1 MEPMKKLDEIQKYL
15 KDKREI
21 YTKIITAIDTAI
33 EGGAEKILI
42 KQISLM
48 DSIVDAFANRE
59 DWPNCLEKARNFFEG
74 MEDYEACQRCKDLL
88 AKLQKTSN

>member
-1 MEPMKKLDEIQKYL
+1 MKKLDEIQKYL

-21 YTKIITAIDTAI
+21 YTQIITAIDAAI
-33 EGGAEKILI
+33 EADAGKILI

-48 DSIVDAFANRE
+48 DSVVDAFANRE
-59 DWPNCLEKARNFFEG
+59 DWPNCLEKARSFFES

-88 AKLQKTSN
+88 KKLSKTTD